1 MVTASACRHT
11 RRCSLRWTDAVRL
24 SRSALSGALAAGLL
38 ACGGALAAPGALAD
52 CDAPGFARTL
62 HPVQAGALPDHARAH
77 WLDRHLLRWPGA
89 ETAPN
94 TRFRL
99 YHAADATL
107 AVRPG
112 ATVQGH
118 DGALDLHV
126 RAAPVP
132 AALAERFG
140 FVGEG
145 ATLETDAD
153 DATLSTLHRGQ
164 LLLVHEDAH
173 GRVLDATA
181 LQHAGAL
188 DDLYA
193 AATTLSDLGALPRP
207 AETTFRL
214 WAPTAQSVALCL
226 YDDAD
231 TPAAAVRTLER
242 DATTGSWATVVP
254 GDLSG
259 HAYLWLVDVFVP
271 GTGVVRNRV
280 TDPYSVALTADSR
293 RSVVFDLD
301 TPALKPEGWD
311 AHAAPSLRA
320 ATDQVVYELHVRD
333 FSRDDVSVP
342 PAQRGRYAAFAQADS
357 HGVRHLRRLR
367 AAGVTDVHLL
377 PVFDLATV
385 PEVGCVTPKV
395 PDAAPDS
402 TAQQAAVMAVAAQ
415 DCFNWGYDPL
425 HFNAPEGSF
434 ASDATDPA
442 ARIVEFRQM
451 VQALHALDLR
461 VGMDVVYNHTSA
473 WGQAPHSV
481 LDRIV
486 PGYYHRYDADGRVA
500 QSTCCANT
508 ATEHAMMAK
517 LMLDSAE
524 LWVRHYRI
532 DSFRFD
538 LMGHQPRAAMRAL
551 QARVDAAAGRPV
563 QLLGEGWNFGEV
575 ADGAR
580 FVQASQQSLGGT
592 GIGSFSDRA
601 RDAVRGGGPSDSGA
615 ALHAHRGWIHGHADA
630 ALLRRQAE
638 LVRVGLAGT
647 LRDYRLPD
655 GRTLAQVDYAGQPA
669 GFATQPTEVVNYVE
683 NHDNQTLFDIN
694 VFRLPA
700 DADVEAR
707 VHAQVLAIA
716 TTAFSQG
723 IAYLHAGVELLRSKS
738 LDRNSFDSGDWF
750 NRIDWTGAVHGF
762 GTGLPPAPD
771 NGANWPLMRPLLA
784 DATRIR
790 PGQGD
795 VLRTRD
801 MSLDLLRIRASTPLF
816 RLPDAAQV
824 QARLRFP
831 GADADPELVAGHLD
845 GRGLADAGFAE
856 VLYAINVASEA
867 RTLDAPELAGRA
879 WTLHPVHR
887 APEAADPRPRESA
900 RIDATRGRFTVP
912 PRTAL
917 VFVVPTDAS
926 GSSTT
931 GG

>member
-1 MVTASACRHT
+1 MR
-11 RRCSLRWTDAVRL
+11 AVL
-24 SRSALSGALAAGLL
+24 GGALAVGLL
-38 ACGGALAAPGALAD
+38 ACGGALAAPAGAAD

-62 HPVQAGALPDHARAH
+62 HPVQPDATPAHARAH
-77 WLDRHLLRWPGA
+77 WLDRRLLRWPG
-89 ETAPN
+89 TAAAPD

-118 DGALDLHV
+118 DGALDLDV
-126 RAAPVP
+126 RTAPVP

-140 FVGEG
+140 FVGDG
-145 ATLETDAD
+145 VTLETATD
-153 DATLSTLHRGQ
+153 DATLSALHRGQ
-164 LLLVHEDAH
+164 SLLVHEDAR
-173 GRVLDATA
+173 GQVLDATG

-188 DDLYA
+188 DDRYRDA
-193 AATTLSDLGALPRP
+193 AALPDFGAHPGP
-207 AETTFRL
+207 GGTAFRL

-226 YDDAD
+226 YENADDAD
-231 TPAAAVRTLER
+231 APAASVHPLAR
-242 DATTGSWATVVP
+242 DAATGSWSTVAP

-259 HAYLWLVDVFVP
+259 RAYLWLVDVFVP
-271 GTGVVRNRV
+271 GTGIVRNRV

-293 RSVVFDLD
+293 RSVAFDLD
-301 TPALKPEGWD
+301 APALKPDGWD
-311 AHAAPSLRA
+311 AHAAPTIRA

-333 FSRDDVSVP
+333 FSRDDASVP
-342 PAQRGRYAAFAQADS
+342 AAQRGRYAAFAQADS

-385 PEVGCVTPKV
+385 PEVGCIAPGI

-402 TAQQAAVMAVAAQ
+402 DAQQAAVMAVAAR

-434 ASDATDPA
+434 ASDAADPA
-442 ARIVEFRQM
+442 ARIVEFRRM
-451 VQALHALDLR
+451 VQALHALGLR

-473 WGQAPHSV
+473 WGQDPHSV

-486 PGYYHRYDADGRVA
+486 PGYYHRYDADGRVGH
-500 QSTCCANT
+500 STCCANT
-508 ATEHAMMAK
+508 ATEHAMMAR
-517 LMLDSAE
+517 LMIDSAE

-538 LMGHQPRAAMRAL
+538 LMGHQPRAAMLAL

-580 FVQASQQSLGGT
+580 FVQASQLSLGGT
-592 GIGSFSDRA
+592 GIGSFSDRT
-601 RDAVRGGGPSDSGA
+601 RDAVRGGGPSDSGD
-615 ALHAHRGWIHGHADA
+615 ALHANRGWIHGHADA
-630 ALLRRQAE
+630 ALLQRQAE

-655 GRTLAQVDYAGQPA
+655 GRALSRIDYSGQPA

-694 VFRLPA
+694 AFRLPA
-700 DADVEAR
+700 DADVDAR
-707 VHAQVLAIA
+707 VRAQVLAIA

-750 NRIDWTGAVHGF
+750 NRIDWTGTVHGF

-784 DATRIR
+784 DAMRIR
-790 PGQGD
+790 PGRDD

-845 GRGLADAGFAE
+845 GRGLADAGFSE
-856 VLYAINVASEA
+856 VLYAINVANEA

-887 APEAADPRPRESA
+887 APQAADPRPRDAA
-900 RIDATRGRFTVP
+900 RIDAARGRFTVP
-912 PRTAL
+912 PRTAMA
-917 VFVVPTDAS
+917 FVVAGDAAESPT
-926 GSSTT
+926 TEP
-931 GG
+931 